1 MVTSPE
7 IIFVD
12 SRMCSRVVL
21 FCVCRFFCRWDWRL
35 NLKANL
41 QVSSEPPRTANE
53 NSFVA
58 ERVRS
63 VPVSSGFRS
72 LCLEIHHYVSVLS
85 SPSVFSNARTC
96 LPGRN
101 DLEPMAAE
109 NHPSVI
115 ASRLICSRSC
125 YDLSLLIGNI
135 TLYLVVTVIVFFLES
150 LAR

>member
-1 MVTSPE
+1 M
-7 IIFVD
+7 
-12 SRMCSRVVL
+12 
-21 FCVCRFFCRWDWRL
+21 
-35 NLKANL
+35 
-41 QVSSEPPRTANE
+41 SSEPPRTANE

-58 ERVRS
+58 EGCALFQ
-63 VPVSSGFRS
+63 SGFPS
-72 LCLEIHHYVSVLS
+72 LCLKIHHYVSVLS
-85 SPSVFSNARTC
+85 SLSVFSNAHMC

-150 LAR
+150 LAC